1 MKAKMAFLAGFGL
14 LAACG
19 TVESQSSGSIVVDGQ
34 SYELRERMINGPTGP
49 YTNTSVRVRGN
60 YITCLPDSP
69 GDCEAA
75 VRAGRDRF
83 DDF

>member
-1 MKAKMAFLAGFGL
+1 MKAKVALLAGFGL

-19 TVESQSSGSIVVDGQ
+19 TVESQSSSTIVVDGR
-34 SYELRERMINGPTGP
+34 SYEVRERIINGPSGP
-49 YTNTSVRVRGN
+49 YAHTSVRVRGN
-60 YITCLPDSP
+60 YVSCLPDSP

-75 VRAGRDRF
+75 VRAGRDRP